1 MTTRTRSSH
10 TASLAALAAAVTL
23 TLAACGGGEPE
34 PTPTPTEEES
44 TPLESLMEDY
54 LGDWSNEDVTRQL
67 VLMEDLVASCMAEQ
81 GFDYTPIDYAA
92 MELDLTGE
100 ALDLEWGSAEFAAQY
115 GYGITTNPVL
125 GEDAET
131 PEDPNEEYVAAMSA
145 SEQEAYYTALYGAN
159 DAAVS
164 DPDSV
169 AAQDYDWQDAGCT
182 GRAQNEVFSGG
193 GDEDDQFAALQ
204 DEMVQ
209 MMQSAA
215 DDPRL
220 AQVNADWAACMADA
234 GFPDLAKVGD
244 AEAALTAEVMALQE
258 GALSATDPTDPT
270 APTDPAAAAQ
280 AEAALAEQLDEITP
294 REIDTAVADA
304 TCRADVGYDDA
315 KRAVDTEYQTT
326 FLAEHLPE
334 IQAWMES
341 LEERRSAD

>member
-1 MTTRTRSSH
+1 MTTRTRSR
-10 TASLAALAAAVTL
+10 TTLALAALPVAAAL

-44 TPLESLMEDY
+44 TPLEALMTDY
-54 LGDWSNEDVTRQL
+54 LGAWSNEDVTRQL
-67 VLMEDLVASCMAEQ
+67 VLMEDLLATCMAEQ
-81 GFDYTPIDYAA
+81 GFDYTPVDYAA
-92 MELDLTGE
+92 MDLDITGE
-100 ALDLEWGSAEFAAQY
+100 ALDIDWGSPEFAAQY

-131 PEDPNEEYVAAMSA
+131 PQDPNEAYVAAMSP
-145 SEQEAYYTALYGAN
+145 SEQEAYYAALYGAN
-159 DAAVS
+159 NAAMA
-164 DPDSV
+164 DPNAV
-169 AAQDYDWQDAGCT
+169 ATQDYDWEDAGCT
-182 GRAQNEVFSGG
+182 GKAQNEVLSG
-193 GDEDDQFAALQ
+193 GDEQDDQFVALQ
-204 DEMVQ
+204 EEMAQ

-220 AQVNADWAACMADA
+220 AQANADWAACMADA

-258 GALSATDPTDPT
+258 SALPVAPTDPPVP
-270 APTDPAAAAQ
+270 ADPAAAAL
-280 AEAALAEQLDEITP
+280 AEAALAAQLEEITP

-304 TCRADVGYDDA
+304 ACRSEVGYDDA

-341 LEERRSAD
+341 LEERRTAD

>member
-1 MTTRTRSSH
+1 MTTRTRTSRT
-10 TASLAALAAAVTL
+10 TAVAALAAAVTL
-23 TLAACGGGEPE
+23 ALAACGGGEPE

-44 TPLESLMEDY
+44 TPLETLMRDY

-67 VLMEDLVASCMAEQ
+67 VLMEDLIATCMAEQ
-81 GFDYTPIDYAA
+81 GFDYTPVDYAA

-100 ALDLEWGSAEFAAQY
+100 GLDLEWGSAEFAAQY
-115 GYGITTNPVL
+115 GYGITTSPVL

-131 PEDPNEEYVAAMSA
+131 PEDPNEEYVAAMSP
-145 SEQEAYYTALYGAN
+145 SEQEAYHVALYGENYAEMSTES
-159 DAAVS
+159 AV
-164 DPDSV
+164 
-169 AAQDYDWQDAGCT
+169 AQDYDWQDAGCT
-182 GRAQNEVFSGG
+182 GRAQNEVLSGG
-193 GDEDDQFAALQ
+193 GDQDDQFTALQ

-258 GALSATDPTDPT
+258 SALSDAALTDPTDP
-270 APTDPAAAAQ
+270 ADPAVAAQ
-280 AEAALAEQLDEITP
+280 VEAALAAQLAEITP

-304 TCRADVGYDDA
+304 ECRADVGYDDA
-315 KRAVDTEYQTT
+315 KRAVDTEYQTQ

-341 LEERRSAD
+341 LEERRTAD

>member
-1 MTTRTRSSH
+1 MTTRTRPSRT
-10 TASLAALAAAVTL
+10 TAVAALAAAVTL
-23 TLAACGGGEPE
+23 ALAACGGGEPE

-44 TPLESLMEDY
+44 TPLETLMRDY

-67 VLMEDLVASCMAEQ
+67 VLMEDRIATCMAEQ
-81 GFDYTPIDYAA
+81 GFDYTPVDYAA

-100 ALDLEWGSAEFAAQY
+100 GLDLEWGSAEFAAQY

-131 PEDPNEEYVAAMSA
+131 PEDPNEEYVAAMSP
-145 SEQEAYYTALYGAN
+145 SEQEAYYVALYGENYAETSTES
-159 DAAVS
+159 AV
-164 DPDSV
+164 
-169 AAQDYDWQDAGCT
+169 AQDYDWQDAGCT
-182 GRAQNEVFSGG
+182 GRAQNEVLSGG
-193 GDEDDQFAALQ
+193 GDQDDQFTALQ

-234 GFPDLAKVGD
+234 GFADLAKVGD

-258 GALSATDPTDPT
+258 SALSDAALADPTDP
-270 APTDPAAAAQ
+270 ADPAVAAQ
-280 AEAALAEQLDEITP
+280 VEAALAAQLAEITP

-304 TCRADVGYDDA
+304 ECRADVGYDDA
-315 KRAVDTEYQTT
+315 KRAVDTEYQTQ

-341 LEERRSAD
+341 LEERRTAD